1 VVCHVCDYR
10 RSRFIG
16 SNIGASLDA
25 SGADV
30 AIMDWLGSDDCKWN
44 NIAKRRLVDIVPPEE
59 LFAFLNANRGNI
71 RAIAHMGAIS
81 ITTETNVDAILR
93 NNFRLSAALWTYCAD
108 QQIPLVY
115 ASSAGTYG
123 DGRQGFMDRFDVD
136 YLARLRPLNPYSW
149 SKHLFDRWVLDGI
162 ESGARPPP
170 RWAGLKFF
178 NVYGPN
184 EYHKRGQHSVA
195 FQLHAQIRERGQAR
209 LFRSE
214 RPDYADGEQ
223 SRDFVW
229 IDDCVNVVRWA
240 LDDPSAVSG
249 LYNVG
254 SRRTILRR
262 QRENYLS

>member
-1 VVCHVCDYR
+1 
-10 RSRFIG
+10 
-16 SNIGASLDA
+16 
-25 SGADV
+25 
-30 AIMDWLGSDDCKWN
+30 MDWLGSDDCKWN

-195 FQLHAQIRERGQAR
+195 FQLHAAKPGFFGPSVRIMPMANNRAILYGSTRKCRALGAR
-209 LFRSE
+209 
-214 RPDYADGEQ
+214 RP
-223 SRDFVW
+223 
-229 IDDCVNVVRWA
+229 
-240 LDDPSAVSG
+240 
-249 LYNVG
+249 VG
-254 SRRTILRR
+254 SVWSL
-262 QRENYLS
+262 